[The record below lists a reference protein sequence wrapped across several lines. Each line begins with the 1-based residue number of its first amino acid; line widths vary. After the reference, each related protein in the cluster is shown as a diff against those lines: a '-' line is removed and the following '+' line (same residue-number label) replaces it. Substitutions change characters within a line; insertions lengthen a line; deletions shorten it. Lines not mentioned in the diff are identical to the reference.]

1 MKQQHKEIKREVRK
15 QSSERKYKRD
25 ADGRVIINMTV
36 KDDTDFLSVFSTG
49 DTPVISSEVAEFL
62 ESSTHSVL
70 PKEQLTLRIHS
81 NCIDDNEKEEYRQ
94 AIKKYYTERYITNKR
109 ELRRNAIIVLLL
121 ALAGIITLATAFL
134 IEHQTANPFW
144 AEVVDIIAWVFLWE
158 AVDISAF
165 KNRGLRLKRFR
176 YLAFMSM
183 KIEYCP
189 VERSFSNEI

>member
-1 MKQQHKEIKREVRK
+1 MKQNKEIKREAKR

-36 KDDTDFLSVFSTG
+36 KDDTDFLSVFSIG

-70 PKEQLTLRIHS
+70 PKEQLALRIHS

-94 AIKKYYTERYITNKR
+94 AIKEYYTERYTANKR
-109 ELRRNAIIVLLL
+109 ELKRNTMIALLL
-121 ALAGIITLATAFL
+121 TLAGVVALVAAFL
-134 IEHQTANPFW
+134 IEHQTANPIW
-144 AEVVDIIAWVFLWE
+144 TEVVDIIAWVFLWE

-176 YLAFMSM
+176 CLAFMSM
-183 KIEYCP
+183 KIEY
-189 VERSFSNEI
+189 I

>member
-1 MKQQHKEIKREVRK
+1 MKQNKEIKREVKK

-62 ESSTHSVL
+62 ESSTHSIL

-81 NCIDDNEKEEYRQ
+81 DCIDDNEKEEYRQ
-94 AIKKYYTERYITNKR
+94 AIKEYYTERYITNKR

-158 AVDISAF
+158 AVDIGAF

-176 YLAFMSM
+176 HLAFMSM

>member
-1 MKQQHKEIKREVRK
+1 MKQNKEIKREAKR

-36 KDDTDFLSVFSTG
+36 KDDTDFLSVFSIG

-70 PKEQLTLRIHS
+70 PKEQLALRIHS

-94 AIKKYYTERYITNKR
+94 AIKEYYTELYIANKR
-109 ELRRNAIIVLLL
+109 ELKRNTMIALLL
-121 ALAGIITLATAFL
+121 TLAGVVALVAAFL
-134 IEHQTANPFW
+134 IEHQTANPIW
-144 AEVVDIIAWVFLWE
+144 TEVVDIIAWVFLWE